1 MNQEVERRGEG
12 GHYSD
17 AFRARVVQ
25 QCKATGASVSAVARS
40 HQVGVGLVY
49 GWLRKAGS
57 SDQNRL
63 AVVSS
68 ARAVRSRSKKVIDA
82 QFVELSMPDP
92 APESIRLEVNRGTTR
107 MSIAWPVSAADSAA
121 GWLRDVLR

>member
-1 MNQEVERRGEG
+1 MNQEVERRGAG
-12 GHYSD
+12 SRYSEL
-17 AFRARVVQ
+17 FKARVVQ
-25 QCKATGASVSAVARS
+25 QCKVSGASVSAVARS

-49 GWLRKAGS
+49 GWLRKAAPSGK
-57 SDQNRL
+57 NRL
-63 AVVSS
+63 PVVSS
-68 ARAVRSRSKKVIDA
+68 ARAVGQNSKKVIDA

-92 APESIRLEVNRGTTR
+92 APESIRLEVNRGPTR